1 MAFTCSCHKAERG
14 AGNQF
19 NESASSSSSSSA
31 SSCSSFSAP
40 AILLSIG
47 LSKCSI
53 ADIGEVAAATGA
65 IRQMQLGFGDA
76 FVSGILSMPHRH
88 SFSGLRLPESPL
100 SLPEGKCNKP
110 KLRHRHEAGTQ
121 GPTFVPGDLT

>member
-19 NESASSSSSSSA
+19 NESASSSS
-31 SSCSSFSAP
+31 
-40 AILLSIG
+40 AIQLRVG

-53 ADIGEVAAATGA
+53 ADIGEVAAATSA

-88 SFSGLRLPESPL
+88 SFSGLRIPVAPSR
-100 SLPEGKCNKP
+100 G
-110 KLRHRHEAGTQ
+110 RMQQAQVEAQT
-121 GPTFVPGDLT
+121 

>member
-19 NESASSSSSSSA
+19 NESASSSSAIQPSSH
-31 SSCSSFSAP
+31 P
-40 AILLSIG
+40 AIQLRVG

-53 ADIGEVAAATGA
+53 ADIGEVAAATSA

-88 SFSGLRLPESPL
+88 SFSGLRIPVAPSR
-100 SLPEGKCNKP
+100 G
-110 KLRHRHEAGTQ
+110 RMQQAQVEAQT
-121 GPTFVPGDLT
+121 